1 MNSIFFR
8 GDIVLVNFAP
18 AREGE
23 ANFTRPAVII
33 SNNLVNADLFVLVV
47 IPLTSAID
55 RLYTFDLLLPLERTE
70 LDKDSK
76 AQVNL
81 IRHIAQSRLI
91 KKIGFVPSDLMLEL
105 DQKIRIHL
113 ALSEFR

>member
-1 MNSIFFR
+1 MKTLFRR

-23 ANFTRPAVII
+23 ANFTRPAVIV
-33 SNNLVNADLFVLVV
+33 SNNFVNADLFVVVV
-47 IPLTSAID
+47 IPLTSTID
-55 RLYTFDLLLPLERTE
+55 RLYSFDLLLPLERTE

-81 IRHIAQSRLI
+81 IRHIAQTRLI
-91 KKIGFVPSDLMLEL
+91 KTIGVVPTDLMLEL
-105 DQKIRIHL
+105 DEKIKIHL
-113 ALSEFR
+113 ALTVR